1 MIILPE
7 KVVRNFGV
15 GLLGKLLSQA
25 ISFTLVVYLAR
36 VLGPASYGSI
46 NMALAIISYFNLV
59 AAFGLPTVGTRE
71 IARKQTDRVETIS
84 CIYSLRICLAAAAYL
99 LLLVYAYIFVDDGD
113 LFYFLLLYGLTI
125 LSSSWFLDWAAVGL
139 EDLRLLTVANLL
151 GNCCTG
157 ILVFLF
163 VKEAADVFY
172 VPLSLFTGAVLAC
185 VLLLYFLYKS
195 YWLRLR
201 FTLAKG
207 REVLQLAMP
216 FAITSA
222 LSQVYENFD
231 MIFLGMTANYLE
243 VGYYSVAYKIVSV
256 LSGIIGIY
264 SQAVLP
270 VMIRL
275 RSENASLAG
284 HVLQNNVQ
292 AILFLML
299 PIVTGGTLLG
309 GAIIDTFFGEMY
321 ANAAPAFVLLLYYVL
336 FMALSIT
343 LANWL
348 IAVNEDRQY
357 MKILLCGAVLNV
369 VMNLLLT
376 PIWKS
381 TGAAM
386 AMIITEVFVF
396 AFFAWKIKG
405 LQRGFCLDGHSLL
418 VLVGSCLGMG
428 AGIVALQQ
436 VFNLHVAFLIVI
448 GAMLY
453 LGLAWPVGAKIFRKG
468 FAGE

>member
-1 MIILPE
+1 
-7 KVVRNFGV
+7 
-15 GLLGKLLSQA
+15 
-25 ISFTLVVYLAR
+25 
-36 VLGPASYGSI
+36 
-46 NMALAIISYFNLV
+46 
-59 AAFGLPTVGTRE
+59 
-71 IARKQTDRVETIS
+71 
-84 CIYSLRICLAAAAYL
+84 
-99 LLLVYAYIFVDDGD
+99 
-113 LFYFLLLYGLTI
+113 
-125 LSSSWFLDWAAVGL
+125 
-139 EDLRLLTVANLL
+139 
-151 GNCCTG
+151 
-157 ILVFLF
+157 
-163 VKEAADVFY
+163 
-172 VPLSLFTGAVLAC
+172 
-185 VLLLYFLYKS
+185 
-195 YWLRLR
+195 
-201 FTLAKG
+201 
-207 REVLQLAMP
+207 
-216 FAITSA
+216 
-222 LSQVYENFD
+222 
-231 MIFLGMTANYLE
+231 MIFLGMTASYLE

-256 LSGIIGIY
+256 LSGIIGLY

-284 HVLQNNVQ
+284 YVLANNVQ

-369 VMNLLLT
+369 AMNLLLI
-376 PIWKS
+376 PLWKS
-381 TGAAM
+381 AGAAL

-405 LQRGFCLDGHSLL
+405 LQLGFCLDGQSLL

-428 AGIVALQQ
+428 TGIVALQQ
-436 VFNLHVAFLIVI
+436 FFNLHVAFLIVI

>member
-1 MIILPE
+1 MINLPE
-7 KVVRNFGV
+7 KVWRNFGA

-25 ISFTLVVYLAR
+25 ISFILVVYLAR
-36 VLGPASYGSI
+36 VLGPQAYGGIS
-46 NMALAIISYFNLV
+46 MVLAIISYFNLL

-71 IARKQTDRVETIS
+71 LARKQTDRMETIS
-84 CIYSLRICLAAAAYL
+84 CIYSLRICLAAAAYIL
-99 LLLVYAYIFVDDGD
+99 LFVYAGLFIDDGD
-113 LFYFLLLYGLTI
+113 LFYLLLLYGLTI
-125 LSSSWFLDWAAVGL
+125 LSSACFLDWAVIGL
-139 EDLRLLTVANLL
+139 EDLRLLAVANLL

-172 VPLSLFTGAVLAC
+172 VPLSLFTGGVLAC

-436 VFNLHVAFLIVI
+436 VLIF
-448 GAMLY
+448 MSLS
-453 LGLAWPVGAKIFRKG
+453 
-468 FAGE
+468 